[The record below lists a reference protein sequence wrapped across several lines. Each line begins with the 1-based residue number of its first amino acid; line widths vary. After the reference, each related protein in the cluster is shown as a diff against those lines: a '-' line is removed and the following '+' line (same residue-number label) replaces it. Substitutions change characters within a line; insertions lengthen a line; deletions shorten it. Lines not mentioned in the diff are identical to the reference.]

1 MFSTINQA
9 VTIPDDS
16 FFQEYRKFVPSL
28 HYHFV
33 FKAQPEAI
41 SDDWRERFH
50 RFISGCVHASGGS
63 LITIDGA
70 NQTVK
75 LRVVLNPTF
84 APDEFAR
91 RLKILSANW
100 ARRKTECRHFAWLE
114 DYEAITLD
122 PYQTKNADY
131 HLIGN

>member
-16 FFQEYRKFVPSL
+16 FFQAHRRFTPSM

-33 FKAQPEAI
+33 FKAQPESI
-41 SDDWRERFH
+41 LNDWRESFH
-50 RFISGCVHASGGS
+50 RFIAYCVHVSGGS
-63 LITIDGA
+63 IITIDGA
-70 NQTVK
+70 DQTVK
-75 LRVVLNPTF
+75 LRVVLSPTS

-91 RLKILSANW
+91 RLKILSASW

-114 DYEAITLD
+114 NYEAITLD
-122 PYQTKNADY
+122 PHQTKNVDY
-131 HLIGN
+131 HLISN